1 MKRTLRLTALFVPL
15 LALFALTLPASAA
28 TEVDSLPQ
36 VAQFTKARYD
46 FALTLLGVEI
56 GYGKGE
62 FESENRVHLTLKTV
76 AFEGSPSETIEA
88 ILYDGVVYTRENDST
103 QWYIESAPDAGLPPA
118 TETEAVDAT
127 LSLIGPVTIAG
138 ISTDQYQLW
147 INGEDGSA
155 ATADFFIGTRTP
167 WLHKL
172 QSNVYLDGND
182 PISFAGLDYYYYDF
196 DAEDIKVYP
205 PSNAIRRPAAAP
217 GSVVWGVK
225 KGVVDLSAY
234 LKLLK

>member
-1 MKRTLRLTALFVPL
+1 MKRTLRLTALLVPF
-15 LALFALTLPASAA
+15 LAVFALVMPAAAA
-28 TEVDSLPQ
+28 TQVDSLPAV
-36 VAQFTKARYD
+36 VAVTKARYD

-62 FESENRVHLTLKTV
+62 YESENRVHLTLKTV
-76 AFEGSPSETIEA
+76 AFEGSPSETLEA

-103 QWYIESAPDAGLPPA
+103 QWYIEESPDAGVPPS
-118 TETEAVDAT
+118 TETEIVDAT

-147 INGEDGSA
+147 VNADDGSVL
-155 ATADFFIGTRTP
+155 TADFFIGTRTP
-167 WLHKL
+167 YLHKL

-182 PISFAGLDYYYYDF
+182 PFSFAGTDYYYYDF
-196 DAEDIKVYP
+196 DAENIKVYP
-205 PSNAIRRPAAAP
+205 PTNAIRRPAAAV
-217 GSVVWGVK
+217 GSPMWGVK
-225 KGVVDLSAY
+225 KGVTDLSAY